1 MKQPMIKEDEHDE
14 ADLEY
19 GNQRKAIMDMKEDM
33 EAVRCMISNI
43 TAAVAGWMCGALI
56 LSMFFLYSRYVC
68 KDGLI
73 LYLGIDGEIIKP
85 V

>member
-1 MKQPMIKEDEHDE
+1 
-14 ADLEY
+14 
-19 GNQRKAIMDMKEDM
+19 
-33 EAVRCMISNI
+33 MISNI

-73 LYLGIDGEIIKP
+73 LYLGIDREIIKTAWAQMEINKSLIKP